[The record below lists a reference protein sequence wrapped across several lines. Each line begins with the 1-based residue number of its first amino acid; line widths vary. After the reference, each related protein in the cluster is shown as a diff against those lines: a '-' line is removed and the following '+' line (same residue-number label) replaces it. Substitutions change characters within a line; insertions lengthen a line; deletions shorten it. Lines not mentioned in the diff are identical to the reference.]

1 MNWVCCII
9 GITSILIVDGL
20 PSTWSRASSRRT
32 QMSPYEEK
40 KKKCFYVNEMF
51 PVSET
56 TCSIRPS
63 EFYYKNLYNGSYHNE
78 LWKYQQIECLPQK
91 PDFSIVLFYLIM
103 ICLWIGFAVNC

>member
-9 GITSILIVDGL
+9 GITSILIVDGF

-56 TCSIRPS
+56 TCSIRPN
-63 EFYYKNLYNGSYHNE
+63 EYYYYKNEFYLDE

>member
-20 PSTWSRASSRRT
+20 PSTWSRVSSRRR

-40 KKKCFYVNEMF
+40 KKKCIYVNEMF

-63 EFYYKNLYNGSYHNE
+63 EYYYKNAFYRDE

-91 PDFSIVLFYLIM
+91 PDFSIVLFYLIT
-103 ICLWIGFAVNC
+103 ICLWIGFVVNC